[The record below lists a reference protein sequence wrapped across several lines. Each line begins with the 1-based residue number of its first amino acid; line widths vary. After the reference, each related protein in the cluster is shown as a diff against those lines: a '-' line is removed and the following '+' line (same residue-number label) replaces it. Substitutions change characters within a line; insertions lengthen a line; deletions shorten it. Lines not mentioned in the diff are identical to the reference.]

1 MITPF
6 EEPVFVTRPLLP
18 PLENVY
24 KRIKD
29 IWDSKWLTNMGEQHE
44 ALEAKLKEE
53 LKAENLALFSN
64 GTLALFIALKAL
76 GLSGEVITTPF
87 TFPATVQVL
96 DWSGLTPVFCD
107 IDPDTLCID
116 ARKIEDLISEKTSA
130 ILGVHVFGI
139 PCEVEAIDAIASKF
153 GLKVVYDGAHAFK
166 TKVNN
171 VPISAFGDMVMFSF
185 HATKLFN
192 TIEGGALA
200 VKDGSLLPTVNLM
213 KNFGIKGP
221 EEVVLSGINAKMN
234 EVQAGIGL
242 EVLKMVEEERAKRRK
257 LKSAY
262 IENLSGI
269 PGIRVINGGLSDG
282 DSFQY
287 FVIAIDKEIFG
298 QSRDYV
304 HEQLKGYNVFTRKY
318 FYPLCSNFPWYENLA
333 TSSPERLPVANRIVE
348 QVLSLPFYG
357 ELTVPAVEKICDI
370 LKEIQQS

>member
-287 FVIAIDKEIFG
+287 FV
-298 QSRDYV
+298 Q
-304 HEQLKGYNVFTRKY
+304 
-318 FYPLCSNFPWYENLA
+318 
-333 TSSPERLPVANRIVE
+333 
-348 QVLSLPFYG
+348 
-357 ELTVPAVEKICDI
+357 
-370 LKEIQQS
+370 